1 MQIIKGMHLN
11 KKLNELADKLQGPA
25 YIITE
30 NTEYVEDIFLNKCSC
45 LFDIEVLTLKQYI
58 DKILIT
64 HKQFAR
70 HIYSQADLVF
80 MMRHILSSHTF
91 NTIQFSSNSYEMIL
105 ELISTLKKI
114 HRNNII
120 LDQFFNDTLL
130 NKKCED
136 LYTINSL
143 ITGGYWTIEEMVDDL
158 IDDTLKTPLYII
170 SDDYP
175 HIASQELFK
184 KIDQY
189 VPVTLLEMRETDEV
203 LNDYEETIIPHLFD
217 NVDVHN
223 IAQGR
228 VITGGH
234 PMQECMKIACDIK
247 SRIVNEQLQYE
258 DFMIITNQASY
269 LDYLTVCFDDLNI
282 PATLSQN
289 EACHYNTDY
298 RQMSRALE
306 ECKGHTFKE
315 IIQFL
320 QKQDINASMI
330 KTLEPYQCDD
340 EISPEEF
347 DLFLQCII
355 PGKRETNKT
364 GVIVTS
370 LEKGLT
376 ATQKHIYLMG
386 INETFLPVEIKDRGF
401 LMEEDY
407 KQFNPHPLL
416 LDEQL
421 QAHYKRIIQVLLNP
435 YLSYTFSYS
444 KKNMAA
450 NELIPSILMSRL
462 SDLFELEYI
471 NPPLNLIKNNL
482 YLSQS
487 RIDEDPINRMID
499 HYKMTSNQPEF
510 IKDTNKLGRGVSVS
524 RLETYNKCPF
534 SYYIKYGLK
543 VTEKKEDTLQHSE
556 LGSLCHYLM
565 EKCLDD
571 ESLVDTEAK
580 HYIEENL
587 KEKYD
592 NHPINQYFI
601 DNLIE
606 DMKMTIKIIQKQLK
620 LGDYVPAAKEKEISG
635 EIGGVPFSGIIDRV
649 DEFENMVRI
658 VDYKSSKKEVD
669 FNLAIQGFNIQM
681 LVYLDMLCKQE
692 NKDRAGMLYFN
703 MKKRMLARED
713 DSWGTSIQREILKE
727 YRMEG
732 YMVDDGSTKS
742 VKALGVS
749 PDLVTPIRVKK
760 SGEYYNGAKVI
771 SPDELDQ
778 IMEYVEKHISE
789 LYEKIHEG
797 LIPIHPTLME
807 GAQPASDFK
816 VYPCNYCPYKSV
828 CLFDVFE
835 NENRII
841 AKDMYKKL
849 KGDDKNA

>member
-11 KKLNELADKLQGPA
+11 KKLNELVDHLQGPA

-30 NTEYVEDIFLNKCSC
+30 NTEYVEDLFLNKYSC

-58 DKILIT
+58 DKILIS

-91 NTIQFSSNSYEMIL
+91 NTIQFSSNPYEMIQ

-114 HRNNII
+114 HRNNMI
-120 LDQFFNDTLL
+120 LDQSFNDNLL

-136 LYTINSL
+136 LYTIDSL
-143 ITGGYWTIEEMVDDL
+143 ITGGYWTIEEMVEDL
-158 IDDTLKTPLYII
+158 IDDTLKTPLYIL

-189 VPVTLLEMRETDEV
+189 VLVTLLEMTETDEI
-203 LNDYEETIIPHLFD
+203 LNEYEESIIHHLFD
-217 NVDVHN
+217 NSDVHKV
-223 IAQGR
+223 AQGR

-289 EACHYNTDY
+289 EACQYNSDY
-298 RQMSRALE
+298 RKMSRALL
-306 ECKGHTFKE
+306 ECQGHTFKE
-315 IIQFL
+315 IIQYL
-320 QKQDINASMI
+320 QTQDISASMI
-330 KTLEPYQCDD
+330 KTLDAYQCDD

-355 PGKRETNKT
+355 PGKRDTNKT

-370 LEKGLT
+370 VEKGLT
-376 ATQKHIYLMG
+376 ASPKHIYLMG
-386 INETFLPVEIKDRGF
+386 INETFLPLEISDKRF

-407 KQFNPHPLL
+407 KQFDPHPLL
-416 LDEQL
+416 LDEEL

-462 SDLFELEYI
+462 SDIFKLEHG
-471 NPPLNLIKNNL
+471 NPSLNLLKNSL
-482 YLSQS
+482 YLNQS
-487 RIDEDPINRMID
+487 RIDEDPVNRLID

-510 IKDTNKLGRGVSVS
+510 IKDTDKLGRGVSIS

-543 VTEKKEDTLQHSE
+543 ITEKKEDTLQSSE

-565 EKCLDD
+565 ETCLED
-571 ESLVDTEAK
+571 ESLVDKEAK

-592 NHPINQYFI
+592 DHPMNQYFI

-620 LGDYVPAAKEKEISG
+620 MGGYVPVSKEKEISG
-635 EIGGVPFSGIIDRV
+635 QIGDVPFSGIIDRV
-649 DEFENMVRI
+649 DEFGNYVRI
-658 VDYKSSKKEVD
+658 VDYKSSKKEID
-669 FNLAIQGFNIQM
+669 LNLAMQGFNIQM

-692 NKDRAGMLYFN
+692 NKNRAGMLYFN
-703 MKKRMLARED
+703 MKKRMLSC
-713 DSWGTSIQREILKE
+713 DSSYALDEEEVLKE

-732 YMVDDGSTKS
+732 YMVDDGSTNS
-742 VKALGVS
+742 VKGLGAS
-749 PDLVTPIRVKK
+749 PELVAPVKVKK
-760 SGEYYNGAKVI
+760 SGEYANSAKVI

-778 IMEYVEKHISE
+778 IMEYVEQHISE
-789 LYEKIHEG
+789 LYKKIHDG
-797 LIPIHPTLME
+797 LIPIHPTLTE
-807 GAQPASDFK
+807 GAQPGSDFK
-816 VYPCNYCPYKSV
+816 VYPCTYCPYKSV

-835 NENRII
+835 NENRMIS
-841 AKDMYKKL
+841 KDMYKKL

>member
-1 MQIIKGMHLN
+1 MN
-11 KKLNELADKLQGPA
+11 K
-25 YIITE
+25 Y
-30 NTEYVEDIFLNKCSC
+30 SC
-45 LFDIEVLTLKQYI
+45 LFDIEILTLKQYI
-58 DKILIT
+58 DKILIS

-91 NTIQFSSNSYEMIL
+91 NTIQFSSNPYEMIQ

-114 HRNNII
+114 HRNNMI
-120 LDQFFNDTLL
+120 LDQSFNDNLL

-136 LYTINSL
+136 LYTIDSL
-143 ITGGYWTIEEMVDDL
+143 ITGGYWTIEEMVEDL
-158 IDDTLKTPLYII
+158 IDDTLKTPLYIL

-189 VPVTLLEMRETDEV
+189 VLVTLLEMTETDEV
-203 LNDYEETIIPHLFD
+203 LNDYEETIIHHLFD
-217 NVDVHN
+217 NSDVHKV
-223 IAQGR
+223 AQGR

-289 EACHYNTDY
+289 EACQYNSDY
-298 RQMSRALE
+298 RKMSRALL
-306 ECKGHTFKE
+306 ECQGHTFKE
-315 IIQFL
+315 IIQYL
-320 QKQDINASMI
+320 QTQDISASMI
-330 KTLEPYQCDD
+330 KTLDAYQCDD

-376 ATQKHIYLMG
+376 ASPKHIYLMG
-386 INETFLPVEIKDRGF
+386 INETFLPLEISDKGF

-407 KQFNPHPLL
+407 KQFDPHPLL
-416 LDEQL
+416 LDEEL

-462 SDLFELEYI
+462 NDLFKLEHG
-471 NPPLNLIKNNL
+471 NPSLNLLKNSL
-482 YLSQS
+482 YLNQS
-487 RIDEDPINRMID
+487 RIDEDPVNRLID
-499 HYKMTSNQPEF
+499 HYKMTNNQPEF
-510 IKDTNKLGRGVSVS
+510 IKDTDKLGRGVSIS

-543 VTEKKEDTLQHSE
+543 ITEKKEDTLQSSE

-565 EKCLDD
+565 ETCLED
-571 ESLVDTEAK
+571 ESLVDKEAK

-592 NHPINQYFI
+592 DHPMNQYFI

-620 LGDYVPAAKEKEISG
+620 MGGYVPISKEKEISG
-635 EIGGVPFSGIIDRV
+635 QIGDVPFSGIIDRV
-649 DEFENMVRI
+649 DEFGNYVRI
-658 VDYKSSKKEVD
+658 VDYKSSKKEID
-669 FNLAIQGFNIQM
+669 LNLAMQGFNIQM

-692 NKDRAGMLYFN
+692 NKNRAGMLYFN
-703 MKKRMLARED
+703 MKKRMLSC
-713 DSWGTSIQREILKE
+713 DSSYALDEEEVLKE

-732 YMVDDGSTKS
+732 YMVDDGSTNS
-742 VKALGVS
+742 VKGLGAS
-749 PDLVTPIRVKK
+749 PELVAPVKVKK
-760 SGEYYNGAKVI
+760 SGEYANSAKVI

-778 IMEYVEKHISE
+778 IMEYVEQHISE
-789 LYEKIHEG
+789 LYKKIHDG
-797 LIPIHPTLME
+797 LIPIHPTLTE
-807 GAQPASDFK
+807 GAQPGSDFK
-816 VYPCNYCPYKSV
+816 VYPCTYCPYKSV

-835 NENRII
+835 NENRMIS
-841 AKDMYKKL
+841 KDMYKKL

>member
-1 MQIIKGMHLN
+1 MQMIKGMHLN

-30 NTEYVEDIFLNKCSC
+30 NTEYVEDIFLNKYSC

-64 HKQFAR
+64 HRQFAR

-114 HRNNII
+114 HRNNIT
-120 LDQFFNDTLL
+120 LEQFFEDTLL
-130 NKKCED
+130 SKKCED

-158 IDDTLKTPLYII
+158 LDDTLKTPLYIL

-189 VPVTLLEMRETDEV
+189 VPITLLEMTETDEV
-203 LNDYEETIIPHLFD
+203 LNDYEDTIIHHLFD
-217 NVDVHN
+217 NVNVHN
-223 IAQGR
+223 VAQGR

-269 LDYLTVCFDDLNI
+269 SDYLTICFDELNI

-289 EACHYNTDY
+289 VACHYNSDY
-298 RQMSRALE
+298 RKMSRSLS
-306 ECKGHTFKE
+306 ECTEHTFKE

-320 QKQDINASMI
+320 QKQDISASMI
-330 KTLEPYQCDD
+330 KTLDAYKCDD
-340 EISPEEF
+340 EISTEEF

-355 PGKRETNKT
+355 PGNRVTNKT

-376 ATQKHIYLMG
+376 ATQKHIYLTG
-386 INETFLPVEIKDRGF
+386 INETFLPLEISDKGF

-450 NELIPSILMSRL
+450 NELIPSILMSRI
-462 SDLFELEYI
+462 SDIFHLEQT
-471 NPPLNLIKNNL
+471 NPSLNLLKNSL
-482 YLSQS
+482 YLNQS
-487 RIDEDPINRMID
+487 RIDDDPINRFID
-499 HYKMTSNQPEF
+499 YYKMTSNQPEF
-510 IKDTNKLGRGVSVS
+510 IKDTDKLGRGVSIS

-543 VTEKKEDTLQHSE
+543 ITEKREDTLQSSE

-565 EKCLDD
+565 EKCLDN
-571 ESLVDTEAK
+571 ETLVDIEAK

-592 NHPINQYFI
+592 DHPMNQYFI
-601 DNLIE
+601 NNLIE

-620 LGDYVPAAKEKEISG
+620 LGDYVPVAKEKEISG
-635 EIGGVPFSGIIDRV
+635 QIGDVPFSGIIDRV
-649 DEFENMVRI
+649 DEFGNYARI
-658 VDYKSSKKEVD
+658 VDYKSSSKEID
-669 FNLAIQGFNIQM
+669 LNLTMQGFNIQM

-703 MKKRMLARED
+703 MKKRILTRDTSYALGDED
-713 DSWGTSIQREILKE
+713 VLKE

-732 YMVDDGSTKS
+732 YMVDDGSTNS
-742 VKALGVS
+742 VKGLGS
-749 PDLVTPIRVKK
+749 TPELIAPVKIKK
-760 SGEYYNGAKVI
+760 SGEYANSAKVI

-778 IMEYVEKHISE
+778 IMEYVENHISE
-789 LYEKIHEG
+789 LYKKIHDG
-797 LIPIHPTLME
+797 LIPIHPTLTD
-807 GAQPASDFK
+807 GAQPGSDFK
-816 VYPCNYCPYKSV
+816 VYPCTYCPYKSV

-849 KGDDKNA
+849 KGSDENA

>member
-1 MQIIKGMHLN
+1 
-11 KKLNELADKLQGPA
+11 
-25 YIITE
+25 
-30 NTEYVEDIFLNKCSC
+30 
-45 LFDIEVLTLKQYI
+45 
-58 DKILIT
+58 
-64 HKQFAR
+64 
-70 HIYSQADLVF
+70 
-80 MMRHILSSHTF
+80 
-91 NTIQFSSNSYEMIL
+91 
-105 ELISTLKKI
+105 
-114 HRNNII
+114 
-120 LDQFFNDTLL
+120 
-130 NKKCED
+130 D

-143 ITGGYWTIEEMVDDL
+143 ITGGYWTIEEMVEDL
-158 IDDTLKTPLYII
+158 IDDSLKTPLYIM

-175 HIASQELFK
+175 HIASKELFK
-184 KIDQY
+184 KIDNY
-189 VPVTLLEMRETDEV
+189 VPVTLLEMTDADEV
-203 LNDYEETIIPHLFD
+203 LNEYEESIIHHLFD

-223 IAQGR
+223 VAEGR

-269 LDYLTVCFDDLNI
+269 SDYLTICFDELNI

-289 EACHYNTDY
+289 ETCHYNSDY
-298 RQMSRALE
+298 RKMSRSLS

-320 QKQDINASMI
+320 QRQDISASMI
-330 KTLEPYQCDD
+330 KTLDAYKCDD
-340 EISPEEF
+340 EISTEEF

-355 PGKRETNKT
+355 PGNRVTNKT

-376 ATQKHIYLMG
+376 ATQKHIYLTG
-386 INETFLPVEIKDRGF
+386 INETFLPLEISDKGF

-482 YLSQS
+482 YLNQS
-487 RIDEDPINRMID
+487 RIDEDPINRLID

-510 IKDTNKLGRGVSVS
+510 IKDTDKLGRGVSIS

-543 VTEKKEDTLQHSE
+543 ITEKREDTLQSSE

-571 ESLVDTEAK
+571 ESLVDQEAK

-592 NHPINQYFI
+592 DHPMNQYFI
-601 DNLIE
+601 NNLIE

-620 LGDYVPAAKEKEISG
+620 LGDYVPVAKEKEISG
-635 EIGGVPFSGIIDRV
+635 QIGDVPFSGIIDRV
-649 DEFENMVRI
+649 DEFENYARI
-658 VDYKSSKKEVD
+658 VDYKSSSKEID
-669 FNLAIQGFNIQM
+669 LNLAMQGFNIQM

-692 NKDRAGMLYFN
+692 NKNRAGMLYFN
-703 MKKRMLARED
+703 MKKRILTRDTSYALGDED
-713 DSWGTSIQREILKE
+713 VLKE

-732 YMVDDGSTKS
+732 YMVDDGSTNS
-742 VKALGVS
+742 VKGLGS
-749 PDLVTPIRVKK
+749 TPELIAPVKIKK
-760 SGEYYNGAKVI
+760 SGEYANSAKVI

-778 IMEYVEKHISE
+778 IMEYVENHISE
-789 LYEKIHEG
+789 LYKKIHDG
-797 LIPIHPTLME
+797 LIPIHPTLTD
-807 GAQPASDFK
+807 GAQPGSDFK
-816 VYPCNYCPYKSV
+816 VYPCTYCPYKSV

-841 AKDMYKKL
+841 SKDMYKKL
-849 KGDDKNA
+849 KEGDENA

>member
-11 KKLNELADKLQGPA
+11 KKLNELAEHLQGPA

-30 NTEYVEDIFLNKCSC
+30 NTEYVEDLFLNKYSC

-58 DKILIT
+58 DKILIS

-114 HRNNII
+114 HRNNIT
-120 LDQFFNDTLL
+120 LEQFFQDTLL
-130 NKKCED
+130 SKKCED

-158 IDDTLKTPLYII
+158 LDDTLKTPLYIL

-189 VPVTLLEMRETDEV
+189 VPITLLEMTETDEV
-203 LNDYEETIIPHLFD
+203 LNDYEDTIIHHLFD
-217 NVDVHN
+217 NVNVHN
-223 IAQGR
+223 VAQGR

-269 LDYLTVCFDDLNI
+269 SDYLTICFDELNI

-289 EACHYNTDY
+289 VACHYNSDY
-298 RQMSRALE
+298 RKMSRSLS
-306 ECKGHTFKE
+306 ECTEHTFKE

-320 QKQDINASMI
+320 QKQDISASMI
-330 KTLEPYQCDD
+330 KTLDAYKCDD
-340 EISPEEF
+340 EISTEEF

-355 PGKRETNKT
+355 PGNRVTNKT

-376 ATQKHIYLMG
+376 ATQKHIYLTG
-386 INETFLPVEIKDRGF
+386 INETFLPLEISDKGF

-444 KKNMAA
+444 KKNIAA
-450 NELIPSILMSRL
+450 NELIPSILMSRI
-462 SDLFELEYI
+462 SDIFHLEQT
-471 NPPLNLIKNNL
+471 NPSLNLLKNSL
-482 YLSQS
+482 YLNQS
-487 RIDEDPINRMID
+487 RIDDDPINRFID
-499 HYKMTSNQPEF
+499 YYKMTSNQPEF
-510 IKDTNKLGRGVSVS
+510 IKDTDKLGRGVSIS

-543 VTEKKEDTLQHSE
+543 ITEKREDTLQSSE

-565 EKCLDD
+565 EKCLDN
-571 ESLVDTEAK
+571 ETLVDIEAK

-592 NHPINQYFI
+592 DHPMNQYFI
-601 DNLIE
+601 NNLIE

-620 LGDYVPAAKEKEISG
+620 LGNYVPVAKEKEISG
-635 EIGGVPFSGIIDRV
+635 QIGDVPFSGIIDRV
-649 DEFENMVRI
+649 DEFGNYARI
-658 VDYKSSKKEVD
+658 VDYKSSSKEID
-669 FNLAIQGFNIQM
+669 LNLAMQGFNIQM

-703 MKKRMLARED
+703 MKKRILTRDTSYALGDED
-713 DSWGTSIQREILKE
+713 VLKE

-732 YMVDDGSTKS
+732 YMVDDGSTNS
-742 VKALGVS
+742 VKGLGS
-749 PDLVTPIRVKK
+749 TPELIAPVKVKK
-760 SGEYYNGAKVI
+760 SGEYANSAKVI

-778 IMEYVEKHISE
+778 IMEYVENHISE
-789 LYEKIHEG
+789 LYKKIHDG
-797 LIPIHPTLME
+797 LIPIHPTLTD
-807 GAQPASDFK
+807 GAQPGSDFK
-816 VYPCNYCPYKSV
+816 VYPCTYCPYKSV

-849 KGDDKNA
+849 KGDD

>member
-1 MQIIKGMHLN
+1 MQIIKGMRLN
-11 KKLNELADKLQGPA
+11 KKLNELADTLQGPA

-30 NTEYVEDIFLNKCSC
+30 NTEYVEDLFLNKYSC
-45 LFDIEVLTLKQYI
+45 LFDIEVLTLKQYV
-58 DKILIT
+58 DKILIS

-80 MMRHILSSHTF
+80 IMRHILSCHTF

-114 HRNNII
+114 HRNNIT
-120 LDQFFNDTLL
+120 LEQFFEDTLL
-130 NKKCED
+130 SKKCED

-143 ITGGYWTIEEMVDDL
+143 IAGGYWTIEEMVEDL
-158 IDDTLKTPLYII
+158 IDDSLKTPLYIM

-175 HIASQELFK
+175 HIASKELFN
-184 KIDQY
+184 KIDNY
-189 VPVTLLEMRETDEV
+189 VPVTLLEMTETDEV
-203 LNDYEETIIPHLFD
+203 LSEYEDTIIHHLFD
-217 NVDVHN
+217 NIDVHEV
-223 IAQGR
+223 AKGR
-228 VITGGH
+228 VMSGGH

-258 DFMIITNQASY
+258 DFMIITNQTSY
-269 LDYLTVCFDDLNI
+269 SDYLTICFDELNI
-282 PATLSQN
+282 PATLSKN
-289 EACHYNTDY
+289 ETCHYNSDY
-298 RQMSRALE
+298 RKMSRSLSK
-306 ECKGHTFKE
+306 CKGHTFKE

-320 QKQDINASMI
+320 QKQDISASMI
-330 KTLEPYQCDD
+330 KTLAAYQCDD

-355 PGKRETNKT
+355 PGNRVTNKT

-376 ATQKHIYLMG
+376 ASPKHIYLTG
-386 INETFLPVEIKDRGF
+386 INETFLPLEISDKGF

-421 QAHYKRIIQVLLNP
+421 QVHYKRIIQVLLNP

-450 NELIPSILMSRL
+450 NELIPSILMSRI
-462 SDLFELEYI
+462 DDIFKLEHI
-471 NPPLNLIKNNL
+471 NPSLNLIKNNL
-482 YLSQS
+482 YLNQS
-487 RIDEDPINRMID
+487 RIDNDPINRLID

-510 IKDTNKLGRGVSVS
+510 IKDTQKLGKGVSVS

-543 VTEKKEDTLQHSE
+543 INEKREDTLQSSE

-571 ESLVDTEAK
+571 VSLVDEEAK

-592 NHPINQYFI
+592 DHPMNQYFI
-601 DNLIE
+601 NNLIE

-620 LGDYVPAAKEKEISG
+620 YGKYVPVAKEKEISG

-658 VDYKSSKKEVD
+658 VDYKSSKKEID

-681 LVYLDMLCKQE
+681 LVYLDMLCEQE

-742 VKALGVS
+742 VKALGDF

-771 SPDELDQ
+771 SPDDLDS
-778 IMEYVEKHISE
+778 IMKYVENHISE
-789 LYEKIHEG
+789 LYKKIHDG

-807 GAQPASDFK
+807 GAQPSNDFK

-849 KGDDKNA
+849 KGDDENA

>member
-11 KKLNELADKLQGPA
+11 KKLNELAEHLQGPA

-30 NTEYVEDIFLNKCSC
+30 NTEYVEDLFLNKYSC
-45 LFDIEVLTLKQYI
+45 LFDIEILTLKQYI
-58 DKILIT
+58 DKILIS

-80 MMRHILSSHTF
+80 MMRHILSCHTF

-105 ELISTLKKI
+105 ELINTLKKI
-114 HRNNII
+114 HRNNIT
-120 LDQFFNDTLL
+120 LEQFFEDTLL
-130 NKKCED
+130 SKKCED

-158 IDDTLKTPLYII
+158 LDDTLKTPLYIL

-189 VPVTLLEMRETDEV
+189 VPITLLEMTETDEV
-203 LNDYEETIIPHLFD
+203 LNDYEDTIIHHLFD
-217 NVDVHN
+217 NVNVHN
-223 IAQGR
+223 VAQGR

-269 LDYLTVCFDDLNI
+269 SDYLTICFDELNI

-289 EACHYNTDY
+289 VACHYNSDY
-298 RQMSRALE
+298 RKMSRSLS
-306 ECKGHTFKE
+306 ECTEHTFKE

-320 QKQDINASMI
+320 QKQDISASMI
-330 KTLEPYQCDD
+330 KTLDAYKCDD
-340 EISPEEF
+340 EISTEEF

-355 PGKRETNKT
+355 PGNRVTNKT

-376 ATQKHIYLMG
+376 ATQKHIYLTG
-386 INETFLPVEIKDRGF
+386 INETFLPLEISDKGF

-450 NELIPSILMSRL
+450 NELIPSILMSRI
-462 SDLFELEYI
+462 SDIFHLEQT
-471 NPPLNLIKNNL
+471 NPSLNLLKNSL
-482 YLSQS
+482 YLNQS
-487 RIDEDPINRMID
+487 RIDDDPINRFID
-499 HYKMTSNQPEF
+499 YYKMTSNQPEF
-510 IKDTNKLGRGVSVS
+510 IKDTDKLGRGVSIS

-543 VTEKKEDTLQHSE
+543 ITEKREDTLQSSE

-565 EKCLDD
+565 EKCLDN
-571 ESLVDTEAK
+571 ETLVDIEAK

-592 NHPINQYFI
+592 DHPMNQYFI
-601 DNLIE
+601 NNLIE

-620 LGDYVPAAKEKEISG
+620 LGDYVPVAKEKEISG
-635 EIGGVPFSGIIDRV
+635 QIGDVPFSGIIDRV
-649 DEFENMVRI
+649 DEFGNYARI
-658 VDYKSSKKEVD
+658 VDYKSSSKEID
-669 FNLAIQGFNIQM
+669 LNLAMQGFNIQM

-703 MKKRMLARED
+703 MKKRILTRDTSYALGDED
-713 DSWGTSIQREILKE
+713 VLKE

-732 YMVDDGSTKS
+732 YMVDDGSTNS
-742 VKALGVS
+742 VKGLGS
-749 PDLVTPIRVKK
+749 TPELIAPVKIKK
-760 SGEYYNGAKVI
+760 SGEYANSAKVI

-778 IMEYVEKHISE
+778 IMEYVENHISE
-789 LYEKIHEG
+789 LYKKIHDG
-797 LIPIHPTLME
+797 LIPIHPTLTD
-807 GAQPASDFK
+807 GAQPGSDFK
-816 VYPCNYCPYKSV
+816 VYPCTYCPYKSV

-849 KGDDKNA
+849 KGDD

>member
-11 KKLNELADKLQGPA
+11 KKLNELAEHLQGPA

-30 NTEYVEDIFLNKCSC
+30 NTEYVEDLFLNKYSC

-58 DKILIT
+58 DKILIS

-80 MMRHILSSHTF
+80 IMRHILSCHTF

-114 HRNNII
+114 HRNNIT
-120 LDQFFNDTLL
+120 LDQFFEDTLL

-136 LYTINSL
+136 LYTINSN
-143 ITGGYWTIEEMVDDL
+143 ITGGYWTIEEMVEDL
-158 IDDTLKTPLYII
+158 IDDSLKTPLYIM

-175 HIASQELFK
+175 HIASKELFK
-184 KIDQY
+184 KIDNY
-189 VPVTLLEMRETDEV
+189 VPVTLLEMTDADEV
-203 LNDYEETIIPHLFD
+203 LNEYEDTIIHHLFD

-223 IAQGR
+223 VAEGR

-269 LDYLTVCFDDLNI
+269 SDYLTICFDELNI

-289 EACHYNTDY
+289 ETCHYNSDY
-298 RQMSRALE
+298 RKMSRSLS

-320 QKQDINASMI
+320 QRQDISASMI
-330 KTLEPYQCDD
+330 KTLDAYKCDD
-340 EISPEEF
+340 EISTEEF

-355 PGKRETNKT
+355 PGNRVTNKT

-376 ATQKHIYLMG
+376 ATQKHIYLTG
-386 INETFLPVEIKDRGF
+386 INETFLPLEISDKGF

-482 YLSQS
+482 YLNQS
-487 RIDEDPINRMID
+487 RIDEDPINRLID

-510 IKDTNKLGRGVSVS
+510 IKDTDKLGRGVSIS

-543 VTEKKEDTLQHSE
+543 ITEKREDTLQSSE

-565 EKCLDD
+565 EKCLDN
-571 ESLVDTEAK
+571 ETLVDIEAK

-592 NHPINQYFI
+592 DHPMNQYFI
-601 DNLIE
+601 NNLIE

-620 LGDYVPAAKEKEISG
+620 LGDYVPVAKEKEISG
-635 EIGGVPFSGIIDRV
+635 QIGDVPFSGIIDRV
-649 DEFENMVRI
+649 DEFENYARI
-658 VDYKSSKKEVD
+658 VDYKSSSKEID
-669 FNLAIQGFNIQM
+669 LNLAMQGFNIQM

-703 MKKRMLARED
+703 MKKRILTRDTSYALGDED
-713 DSWGTSIQREILKE
+713 VLKE

-732 YMVDDGSTKS
+732 YMVDDGSTNS
-742 VKALGVS
+742 VKGLGS
-749 PDLVTPIRVKK
+749 TPELIAPVKIKK
-760 SGEYYNGAKVI
+760 SGEYANSAKVI

-778 IMEYVEKHISE
+778 IMEYVENHISE
-789 LYEKIHEG
+789 LYKKIHDG
-797 LIPIHPTLME
+797 LIPIHPTLTD
-807 GAQPASDFK
+807 GAQPGSDFK
-816 VYPCNYCPYKSV
+816 VYPCTYCPYKSV

-841 AKDMYKKL
+841 SKDMYKKL
-849 KGDDKNA
+849 KEGDENA

>member
-1 MQIIKGMHLN
+1 MQMIKGMHLN

-30 NTEYVEDIFLNKCSC
+30 NTEYVEDIFLNKYSC

-64 HKQFAR
+64 HRQFAR

-114 HRNNII
+114 HRNNIT
-120 LDQFFNDTLL
+120 LEQFFEDTLL
-130 NKKCED
+130 SKKCED

-158 IDDTLKTPLYII
+158 LDDTLKTPLYIL

-189 VPVTLLEMRETDEV
+189 VPITLLEMTETDEV
-203 LNDYEETIIPHLFD
+203 LNDYEDTIIHHLFD
-217 NVDVHN
+217 NVNVHN
-223 IAQGR
+223 VAQGR

-269 LDYLTVCFDDLNI
+269 SDYLTICFDELNI

-289 EACHYNTDY
+289 VACHYNSDY
-298 RQMSRALE
+298 RKMSRSLS
-306 ECKGHTFKE
+306 ECTEHTFKE

-320 QKQDINASMI
+320 QKQDISASMI
-330 KTLEPYQCDD
+330 KTLDAYKCDD
-340 EISPEEF
+340 EISTEEF

-355 PGKRETNKT
+355 PGNRVTNKT

-376 ATQKHIYLMG
+376 ATQKHIYLTG
-386 INETFLPVEIKDRGF
+386 INETFLPLEISDKGF

-421 QAHYKRIIQVLLNP
+421 QAHYKRIIQFLLNP

-450 NELIPSILMSRL
+450 NELIPSILMSRI
-462 SDLFELEYI
+462 SDIFHLEQT
-471 NPPLNLIKNNL
+471 NPSLNLLKNSL
-482 YLSQS
+482 YLNQS
-487 RIDEDPINRMID
+487 RIDDDPINRFID
-499 HYKMTSNQPEF
+499 YYKMTSNQPEF
-510 IKDTNKLGRGVSVS
+510 IKDTDKLGRGVSIS

-543 VTEKKEDTLQHSE
+543 ITEKREDTLQSSE

-565 EKCLDD
+565 EKCLDN
-571 ESLVDTEAK
+571 ETLVDIEAK

-592 NHPINQYFI
+592 DHPMNQYFI
-601 DNLIE
+601 NNLIE

-620 LGDYVPAAKEKEISG
+620 LGDYVPVAKEKEISG
-635 EIGGVPFSGIIDRV
+635 QIGDVPFSGIIDRV
-649 DEFENMVRI
+649 DEFGNYARI
-658 VDYKSSKKEVD
+658 VDYKSSSKEID
-669 FNLAIQGFNIQM
+669 LNLTMQGFNIQM

-703 MKKRMLARED
+703 MKKRILTRDTSYALGDED
-713 DSWGTSIQREILKE
+713 VLKE

-732 YMVDDGSTKS
+732 YMVDDGSTNS
-742 VKALGVS
+742 VKGLGS
-749 PDLVTPIRVKK
+749 TPELIAPVKIKK
-760 SGEYYNGAKVI
+760 SGEYANSAKVI

-778 IMEYVEKHISE
+778 IMEYVENHISE
-789 LYEKIHEG
+789 LYKKIHDG
-797 LIPIHPTLME
+797 LIPIHPTLTD
-807 GAQPASDFK
+807 GAQPGSDFK
-816 VYPCNYCPYKSV
+816 VYPCTYCPYKSV

-849 KGDDKNA
+849 KGSDENA

>member
-11 KKLNELADKLQGPA
+11 KKLNELAEHLQGPA

-30 NTEYVEDIFLNKCSC
+30 NTEYVEDLFLNKYSC

-58 DKILIT
+58 DKILIS

-80 MMRHILSSHTF
+80 IMRHILSCHTF

-114 HRNNII
+114 HRNNIT
-120 LDQFFNDTLL
+120 LDQFFEDTLL
-130 NKKCED
+130 SKKCED

-143 ITGGYWTIEEMVDDL
+143 IPVGYWTIEEMVEDL
-158 IDDTLKTPLYII
+158 IDDSLKTPLYIM

-175 HIASQELFK
+175 HIASKELFK
-184 KIDQY
+184 KIDNY
-189 VPVTLLEMRETDEV
+189 VPVTLLEMTDADEV
-203 LNDYEETIIPHLFD
+203 LSEYEDAIIHHLFD

-223 IAQGR
+223 VAKGR

-269 LDYLTVCFDDLNI
+269 SDYLTICFDELNI

-289 EACHYNTDY
+289 ETCHYNSDY
-298 RQMSRALE
+298 RKMSRSLS

-320 QKQDINASMI
+320 QRQDISASMI
-330 KTLEPYQCDD
+330 KTLDAYKCDD
-340 EISPEEF
+340 EISTEEF

-355 PGKRETNKT
+355 PGNRVTNKT

-376 ATQKHIYLMG
+376 ATQKHIYLTG
-386 INETFLPVEIKDRGF
+386 INETFLPLEISDKGF

-416 LDEQL
+416 LDGQL

-482 YLSQS
+482 YLNQS
-487 RIDEDPINRMID
+487 RIDEDPINRLID

-510 IKDTNKLGRGVSVS
+510 IKDTDKLGRGVSIS

-543 VTEKKEDTLQHSE
+543 ITEKREDTLQSSE

-571 ESLVDTEAK
+571 ESLVDQEAK

-592 NHPINQYFI
+592 GHPMNQYFI
-601 DNLIE
+601 NNLIE

-620 LGDYVPAAKEKEISG
+620 MGGYVPVSKEKEISG
-635 EIGGVPFSGIIDRV
+635 QIGDVPFSGIIDRV
-649 DEFENMVRI
+649 DEFGNYARI
-658 VDYKSSKKEVD
+658 VDYKSSSKEID
-669 FNLAIQGFNIQM
+669 LNLAMQGFNIQM

-703 MKKRMLARED
+703 MKKRILTRDANYALGDED
-713 DSWGTSIQREILKE
+713 VLKE

-732 YMVDDGSTKS
+732 YMVDDGSTNS
-742 VKALGVS
+742 VKGLGS
-749 PDLVTPIRVKK
+749 TPELIAPVKIKK
-760 SGEYYNGAKVI
+760 SGEYANSAKVI

-778 IMEYVEKHISE
+778 IMEYVENHISE
-789 LYEKIHEG
+789 LYKKIHDG
-797 LIPIHPTLME
+797 LIPIHPTLTD
-807 GAQPASDFK
+807 GAQPGSDFK
-816 VYPCNYCPYKSV
+816 VYPCTYCPYKSV

-841 AKDMYKKL
+841 SKDMYKKL
-849 KGDDKNA
+849 KEGDENA

>member
-91 NTIQFSSNSYEMIL
+91 NTIQFSSNPYEMIQ

-114 HRNNII
+114 HRNNMI
-120 LDQFFNDTLL
+120 LDQSFNDNLL

-136 LYTINSL
+136 LYTIDSL
-143 ITGGYWTIEEMVDDL
+143 ITGGYWTIEEMVEDL
-158 IDDTLKTPLYII
+158 IDNSLNTPLYIL

-184 KIDQY
+184 KIDHY
-189 VPVTLLEMRETDEV
+189 VPVTLLEMTETDEV
-203 LNDYEETIIPHLFD
+203 LNDYEETIIHHLFD
-217 NVDVHN
+217 NSDVHKV
-223 IAQGR
+223 AQGR

-289 EACHYNTDY
+289 EACHYNSDY
-298 RQMSRALE
+298 RKMSRSLLE
-306 ECKGHTFKE
+306 CQGHTFKE
-315 IIQFL
+315 IIQYL
-320 QKQDINASMI
+320 QTQDISASMI

-376 ATQKHIYLMG
+376 ATQKYIYLMG

-407 KQFNPHPLL
+407 KQFDPHPLL

-421 QAHYKRIIQVLLNP
+421 QAHYKRIIQILLNP
-435 YLSYTFSYS
+435 YLSFTFSYS

-471 NPPLNLIKNNL
+471 NPSLNLIKNNL
-482 YLSQS
+482 YLNQS
-487 RIDEDPINRMID
+487 RIDEDPINRLID

-713 DSWGTSIQREILKE
+713 DSWGTSIQKEILKE

-742 VKALGVS
+742 VKALGDF
-749 PDLVTPIRVKK
+749 PDLVTSIRVKK
-760 SGEYYNGAKVI
+760 SGEYYNGAKVV

-841 AKDMYKKL
+841 SKDMYKKL
-849 KGDDKNA
+849 KGDDENA

>member
-11 KKLNELADKLQGPA
+11 KKLNELAEHLQGPA

-30 NTEYVEDIFLNKCSC
+30 NTEYVEDLFLNKYSC

-58 DKILIT
+58 DKILIS

-80 MMRHILSSHTF
+80 IMRHILSCHTF

-114 HRNNII
+114 HRNNIT
-120 LDQFFNDTLL
+120 LDQFFEDTLL
-130 NKKCED
+130 SKKCED

-143 ITGGYWTIEEMVDDL
+143 IPVGYWTIEEMVEDL
-158 IDDTLKTPLYII
+158 IDDSLKTPLYIM

-175 HIASQELFK
+175 HIASKELFK
-184 KIDQY
+184 KIDNY
-189 VPVTLLEMRETDEV
+189 VPVTLLEMTDADEV
-203 LNDYEETIIPHLFD
+203 LSEYEDAIIHHLFD

-223 IAQGR
+223 VAKGR
-228 VITGGH
+228 IITGGH

-269 LDYLTVCFDDLNI
+269 SDYLTICFDELNI

-289 EACHYNTDY
+289 ETYHYNSDY
-298 RQMSRALE
+298 RKMSRSLS

-320 QKQDINASMI
+320 QRQDISASMI
-330 KTLEPYQCDD
+330 KTLDAYKCDD
-340 EISPEEF
+340 EISTEEF

-355 PGKRETNKT
+355 PGNRVTNKT

-376 ATQKHIYLMG
+376 ATQKHIYLTG
-386 INETFLPVEIKDRGF
+386 INETFLPLEISDKGF

-482 YLSQS
+482 YLNQS
-487 RIDEDPINRMID
+487 RIDEDPINRLID

-510 IKDTNKLGRGVSVS
+510 IKDTDKLGRGVSIS

-543 VTEKKEDTLQHSE
+543 ITEKREDTLQSSE

-571 ESLVDTEAK
+571 ESLVDQEAK

-592 NHPINQYFI
+592 GHPMNQYFI
-601 DNLIE
+601 NNLIE

-620 LGDYVPAAKEKEISG
+620 LGDYVPVAKEKEISG

-692 NKDRAGMLYFN
+692 NKNRAGMLYFN
-703 MKKRMLARED
+703 MKRRMLARDD

-742 VKALGVS
+742 VKALGSS

-760 SGEYYNGAKVI
+760 SGEYYNGAKVV

-789 LYEKIHEG
+789 LYEKIHKG

-807 GAQPASDFK
+807 GAQPANDFK

-849 KGDDKNA
+849 KGDD